1 MNVRSKR
8 LQYTSETDETF
19 WTNAC
24 NMPLKY
30 LQHVQHSRSTFATST
45 WNKLQRTSETSEILK
60 TYICNIREGRPR
72 QSISALRVGAGGARA
87 PLASSHTRACP
98 WLGRGQPEASRH
110 VRPTPISRGGCSE
123 ASRRRWGLRKRPGRH
138 SIVSR
143 LEMAMVGGPGTQ
155 WAARA
160 RERASVTG
168 EASSQARASSVDGS
182 GEAECGARRPDGR
195 TPSWKH
201 YRWIICCNNRG

>member
-8 LQYTSETDETF
+8 LQYTSEIDETF

-24 NMPLKY
+24 NMPLKH

-123 ASRRRWGLRKRPGRH
+123 ASRRRWGLRKRLGRH

-143 LEMAMVGGPGTQ
+143 LEMASDGHGG
-155 WAARA
+155 WAGHATGSASEGESKCHGRGVIASESEQRGRKRRGGVWRA
-160 RERASVTG
+160 AS
-168 EASSQARASSVDGS
+168 
-182 GEAECGARRPDGR
+182 GR
-195 TPSWKH
+195 TNALMEALSLD
-201 YRWIICCNNRG
+201 YML